1 MIVMLAVLFRL
12 FLRERLLREAREQA
26 DRGIAGS
33 MEGHAAMDMSV
44 QGDASLWGRLR
55 SPAGYTSVSQVFVM
69 EWAAVIRDIA
79 IGLLIAGA
87 IAAWVPMTFWESFF
101 FTDHPLVSKIWGPLI
116 GPLVAVLSF
125 VCSIGNV
132 PLAAVLWNGGISF
145 GGVTA
150 FIFADLIILPILNIY
165 RKYYGRRMMWFLL
178 ATFYASMVAAAY
190 LVEIL
195 FAVLHITPTERDA
208 TVLEPSISWNYT
220 TYLNIVF
227 LLLAAAL
234 VWRFFRTGG
243 RQMLAMMG
251 GSPDDQGGH
260 EHNLHG
266 Q

>member
-1 MIVMLAVLFRL
+1 M
-12 FLRERLLREAREQA
+12 
-26 DRGIAGS
+26 
-33 MEGHAAMDMSV
+33 
-44 QGDASLWGRLR
+44 
-55 SPAGYTSVSQVFVM
+55 
-69 EWAAVIRDIA
+69 
-79 IGLLIAGA
+79 
-87 IAAWVPMTFWESFF
+87 
-101 FTDHPLVSKIWGPLI
+101 
-116 GPLVAVLSF
+116 
-125 VCSIGNV
+125 
-132 PLAAVLWNGGISF
+132 LWNGGISF

-220 TYLNIVF
+220 TYLNIAF

-251 GSPDDQGGH
+251 GGPDDQGGH
-260 EHNLHG
+260 EHMHAH
-266 Q
+266 